1 MSHRQDRR
9 EQGPILVGDQ
19 HSRGNWYTRG
29 NAWLATKIT
38 GAVGTMTCAWL
49 FAAWAI
55 YGLPVA
61 LRPGGIGFANWFAEE
76 FLQLVLLSVII
87 VGQNIQAQ
95 ASDKR
100 AEQTYHDVEML
111 LRELDQITALLA
123 GKTGPAAVSTSG
135 ESDDGHGTVGN
146 LRRAEPS
153 RVDGDPYPHGQAG
166 APEGPE
172 GYGTGPRPV
181 A

>member
-1 MSHRQDRR
+1 MSHRQQRA
-9 EQGPILVGDQ
+9 EQGPILVADQ
-19 HSRGNWYTRG
+19 HSRDNWYKRA
-29 NAWLATKIT
+29 NAWLAVKIT

-61 LRPGGIGFANWFAEE
+61 LEPGGIGFANWFAEE

-100 AEQTYHDVEML
+100 AEQTYNDVEML
-111 LRELDQITALLA
+111 LHELDQIKALLA
-123 GKTGPAAVSTSG
+123 GKTVPAAVSTSG
-135 ESDDGHGTVGN
+135 ESDDGHGPAGN
-146 LRRAEPS
+146 IWGAEPP
-153 RVDGDPYPHGQAG
+153 RADGDPHPHGQAG

-172 GYGTGPRPV
+172 GYGTGSRPV

>member
-1 MSHRQDRR
+1 MSHRQQRA
-9 EQGPILVGDQ
+9 EQGPILVADQ
-19 HSRGNWYTRG
+19 HARGNWYTRA
-29 NAWLATKIT
+29 NAWLAVKIT

-87 VGQNIQAQ
+87 VGQNIQAS

-100 AEQTYHDVEML
+100 AEQTYNDVEML
-111 LRELDQITALLA
+111 LHELDQIKALLA
-123 GKTGPAAVSTSG
+123 VGNGAAVVSTSG
-135 ESDDGHGTVGN
+135 ESDDDHGTAGN
-146 LRRAEPS
+146 IRRAEPS
-153 RVDGDPYPHGQAG
+153 RADSDPYPHGQAG
-166 APEGPE
+166 APEDPE
-172 GYGTGPRPV
+172 GYGTGSRPV